1 MESDYW
7 SQGLLFIVLLG
18 LSAFF
23 SGSETALFS
32 LSELQRRKLKD
43 DNSAAAR
50 RVLRLLSRPRAL
62 LTTILLGNTL
72 VNVSA
77 ATIAALLTAE
87 FAHVHHL
94 SAFWTT
100 FAEVVIV
107 TLVILLFAEV
117 TPKVIAVQHAES
129 FSRRVSIFIELLYY
143 LLYPL
148 VEPLRLFS
156 AWIERVLGVPESAEP
171 LTEQELRALVDVGQ
185 EEGALLQDEREMIH
199 SIFEFG
205 RTHVREIMVPRIDMV
220 CIERSA
226 SLSDLV
232 NLIKEKG
239 HTRIP
244 IYEGTIDN
252 IIGIIHAKD
261 LLPYLVRENSDVD
274 LAKLARP
281 ALFVPESKLIDELLR
296 EFQRERTHMAIVVDE
311 YGGTA
316 GLVTLEDVIEEI
328 VGEIQDEYDREAP
341 LYQKID
347 ENTYVMD
354 AKIDL
359 DEVNEILGADLPTDE
374 DFESLGGFIFDL
386 TGYVPREGEKIVY
399 GDFEFI
405 VEKVQ
410 RNRIL
415 RVRVHRKQPA
425 ETETGKSS

>member
-156 AWIERVLGVPESAEP
+156 AWIERVLGVPESA
-171 LTEQELRALVDVGQ
+171 
-185 EEGALLQDEREMIH
+185 
-199 SIFEFG
+199 
-205 RTHVREIMVPRIDMV
+205 
-220 CIERSA
+220 
-226 SLSDLV
+226 
-232 NLIKEKG
+232 
-239 HTRIP
+239 
-244 IYEGTIDN
+244 
-252 IIGIIHAKD
+252 
-261 LLPYLVRENSDVD
+261 
-274 LAKLARP
+274 
-281 ALFVPESKLIDELLR
+281 
-296 EFQRERTHMAIVVDE
+296 
-311 YGGTA
+311 
-316 GLVTLEDVIEEI
+316 
-328 VGEIQDEYDREAP
+328 
-341 LYQKID
+341 
-347 ENTYVMD
+347 
-354 AKIDL
+354 
-359 DEVNEILGADLPTDE
+359 
-374 DFESLGGFIFDL
+374 
-386 TGYVPREGEKIVY
+386 
-399 GDFEFI
+399 
-405 VEKVQ
+405 
-410 RNRIL
+410 
-415 RVRVHRKQPA
+415 
-425 ETETGKSS
+425 